1 MHIIVWNEL
10 NMQLLVYTVLCLSLE
25 IWEPLEK
32 SQSCQQTEQRA
43 GCSPA
48 TQKHG
53 TSKCS
58 MSLKNVDERKNAM
71 AVKRKGKNREK
82 EKARETRGK
91 LGMKRE
97 YLLSRTWNKVKRKHK
112 RLKYMY
118 SNSRKKT
125 VCSNYDD
132 IFDEMVFFLSP
143 I

>member
-1 MHIIVWNEL
+1 
-10 NMQLLVYTVLCLSLE
+10 MQLLVHNVLCLSLE

-32 SQSCQQTEQRA
+32 SQNCQEIERRA

-48 TQKHG
+48 TQKHS

-91 LGMKRE
+91 LWMKRE
-97 YLLSRTWNKVKRKHK
+97 YLLS
-112 RLKYMY
+112 LK
-118 SNSRKKT
+118 NQTKAKAKARG
-125 VCSNYDD
+125 
-132 IFDEMVFFLSP
+132 
-143 I
+143 

>member
-1 MHIIVWNEL
+1 MHIIVWNGL
-10 NMQLLVYTVLCLSLE
+10 NMQLLVSTVLCLSLE

-32 SQSCQQTEQRA
+32 SQNCQQIERRA

-48 TQKHG
+48 AQKHG

-91 LGMKRE
+91 LWMKRE
-97 YLLSRTWNKVKRKHK
+97 YLLSLRKRT
-112 RLKYMY
+112 
-118 SNSRKKT
+118 
-125 VCSNYDD
+125 
-132 IFDEMVFFLSP
+132 
-143 I
+143 